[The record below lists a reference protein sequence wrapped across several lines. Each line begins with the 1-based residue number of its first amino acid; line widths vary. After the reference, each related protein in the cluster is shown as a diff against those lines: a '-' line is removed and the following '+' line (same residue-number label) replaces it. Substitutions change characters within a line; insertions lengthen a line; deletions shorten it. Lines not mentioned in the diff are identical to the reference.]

1 MKKLLILQNELSA
14 YNVPTFNEIAKSFDL
29 TLGYYTKDKSKQ
41 ECKFKKI
48 LLKHHK
54 IGPIIWINNI
64 HEIANH
70 FDIVCFVPDMHVL
83 SYCLLPFGKRN
94 YKVVNWGIGFRVSY
108 IHPFVTNRK
117 HNILDRIYQKVVSA
131 CDASIFYME
140 KAKDFWENT
149 SFDMKRIFVAPNTT
163 EVYPIEFNPSKKK
176 NLLFIGTLYRGKGID
191 LLLDSFKKAKDMTK
205 NSVQLVIIGDGEM
218 KDSIIQYIQKNNLQD
233 SVQLKGAIYE
243 ESRLAKEFQESLLCI
258 SPSQGG
264 LSCPKSMGY
273 GVPFVCRKDAITGGE
288 IYHITNGINGIHYE
302 SDLHLTNILVD
313 AMNFPEK
320 YIEMGRK
327 AKDYYDNHATIQHMA
342 RGAIDAFD
350 YVINCKSQ

>member
-29 TLGYYTKDKSKQ
+29 ALGFYTKDKSKQ

-48 LLKHHK
+48 LLQHHK
-54 IGPIIWINNI
+54 IGPFICIKNI
-64 HEIANH
+64 REIANKY
-70 FDIVCFVPDMHVL
+70 DIVCFVPDMHVL

-108 IHPFVTNRK
+108 IHPFVTNRE
-117 HNILDRIYQKVVSA
+117 HNTLDRIYQKVVSA

-149 SFDMKRIFVAPNTT
+149 SFDMKRVFVAPNTT
-163 EVYPIEFNPSKKK
+163 DVYPIEFKPSKKK

-233 SVQLKGAIYE
+233 SVQLKGAKI
-243 ESRLAKEFQESLLCI
+243 
-258 SPSQGG
+258 
-264 LSCPKSMGY
+264 
-273 GVPFVCRKDAITGGE
+273 
-288 IYHITNGINGIHYE
+288 
-302 SDLHLTNILVD
+302 
-313 AMNFPEK
+313 
-320 YIEMGRK
+320 GR
-327 AKDYYDNHATIQHMA
+327 AH
-342 RGAIDAFD
+342 
-350 YVINCKSQ
+350 V